1 MPHPKKCIDVAS
13 IPSVNLLRQR
23 VLDTYLFDL
32 TELVFDPVDVV
43 LFFLQD
49 RLEKHFGVIIS
60 NLRRQM
66 GTFVVTSN
74 SRFFGSMVIL
84 MHIWHFGADDYLVQF
99 ADYWLP
105 FEEKDPRSASPYA
118 SF

>member
-1 MPHPKKCIDVAS
+1 MPHPQKCIDVAS
-13 IPSVNLLRQR
+13 IPLVNPLRQI

-32 TELVFDPVDVV
+32 IELGFDPVDVI

-66 GTFVVTSN
+66 GTFAVTTN
-74 SRFFGSMVIL
+74 SRLFGSRTYSCI
-84 MHIWHFGADDYLVQF
+84 FGT
-99 ADYWLP
+99 
-105 FEEKDPRSASPYA
+105 SAPMII
-118 SF
+118 